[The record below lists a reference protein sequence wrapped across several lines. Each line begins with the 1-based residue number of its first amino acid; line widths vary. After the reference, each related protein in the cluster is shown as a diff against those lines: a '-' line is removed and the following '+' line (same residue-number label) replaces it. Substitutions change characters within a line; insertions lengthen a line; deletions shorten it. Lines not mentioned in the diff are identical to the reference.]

1 LPATVKSA
9 NRERFTCT
17 LPLTREEIFVRKYLT
32 PGHMRIVR
40 LEPRRNG
47 AHPARRSDVHVAH
60 PRVM

>member
-47 AHPARRSDVHVAH
+47 AHPARRAHARFGH
-60 PRVM
+60 PRAM